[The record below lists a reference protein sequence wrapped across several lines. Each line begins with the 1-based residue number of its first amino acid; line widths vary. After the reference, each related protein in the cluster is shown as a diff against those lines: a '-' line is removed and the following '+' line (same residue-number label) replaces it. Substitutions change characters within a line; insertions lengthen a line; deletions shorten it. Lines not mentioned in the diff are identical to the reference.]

1 MNKLKILIV
10 EDETGI
16 AELHRMAIERLGS
29 FEVSGIATNLEQA
42 AQMVAVLKPD
52 LLLLD
57 VYLPDGTGVDLLKQ
71 LRNEGMQQDVIL
83 ITAAREAATLQ
94 EALHGGVFDYI
105 LKPVIYSRLE
115 QSLQRYLEFR
125 QRLDSSNELQQAE
138 VDKLLS
144 SQQNRELKAEILP
157 KGIDQ
162 ITLQKLR
169 SSLSSTSKNFSADE
183 IGQQNGMSRTTA
195 RRYLEFLTTTG
206 ELRCDLD
213 YGSVGRPQRLY
224 RKV

>member
-1 MNKLKILIV
+1 MTKLSILIV

-16 AELHRMAIERLGS
+16 AELHRMAIERIS
-29 FEVSGIATNLEQA
+29 DFEVTGIATSLEQA
-42 AQMVAVLKPD
+42 RKMLELLKPD

-57 VYLPDGTGVDLLKQ
+57 VHLPDGNGVDLLKQ
-71 LRNEGMQQDVIL
+71 LRSNDMQQDAIL

-94 EALHGGVFDYI
+94 EALRGGVFDYI

-115 QSLQRYLEFR
+115 QSLNRYAAFR
-125 QRLDSSNELQQAE
+125 NRLGSDNALQQSE
-138 VDKLLS
+138 VDKFLS
-144 SQQNRELKAEILP
+144 SHNAEEKSSESLP

-162 ITLQKLR
+162 LTLMKLR
-169 SSLSSTSKNFSADE
+169 KSLEDNEQSFTADE
-183 IGQQNGMSRTTA
+183 IGVMNGMSRTTA
-195 RRYLEFLTTTG
+195 RRYLEFLASTG

-224 RKV
+224 RKN

>member
-1 MNKLKILIV
+1 
-10 EDETGI
+10 
-16 AELHRMAIERLGS
+16 MAIERLS
-29 FEVSGIATNLEQA
+29 TFEVTGIATSLEQA
-42 AQMVAVLKPD
+42 VQMVTVLRPD

-71 LRNEGMQQDVIL
+71 LRSEGMQQDAIL

-94 EALHGGVFDYI
+94 EALHSGVFDYI

-125 QRLDSSNELQQAE
+125 HRLDSSNELQQSE

-144 SQQNRELKAEILP
+144 SQQNAETRAEVLP

-169 SSLSSTSKNFSADE
+169 KCLDTTGKSFNADE
-183 IGQQNGMSRTTA
+183 IGQLNGMSRTTA

-206 ELRCDLD
+206 ELHCDLD

-224 RKV
+224 RKN